1 MGIAGIVVWFE
12 TKNNP
17 TFTNMT
23 ARQFS
28 NILNLI
34 LESGFHADQRP
45 AGLQKRIISRT
56 GREQNSPDQVASIA
70 SALTQELWTEV

>member
-34 LESGFHADQRP
+34 VESGFHADQRP
-45 AGLQKRIISRT
+45 SGLQKRIIFQDRERAEQSRSS
-56 GREQNSPDQVASIA
+56 GEHCFSFDA
-70 SALTQELWTEV
+70 